1 MIVAINKVD
10 KDSANIDRVKSDLG
24 ANGVEI
30 EDFGGDVQVVCV
42 SGKTGQGMADLE
54 ENILVLADML
64 DIRAENDGMA
74 EGWVLESSIKP
85 IGRAATVLVKRGT
98 LRPGDFI
105 VAGTAF
111 AKIRSLRNEAG
122 QDVDE
127 APPGTAVEILGW
139 KDEPL
144 AGDQVLQAPDENKAK
159 IAIHYRE
166 ELKERQDA
174 VLQQARLDQNRRE
187 KEAAEAAAK
196 TVEGNGGKSEAEDS
210 ALGPKFVNFTI
221 KGDVHG
227 SVEAVCAAV
236 LEIGNNEVRTR
247 VLQSAPGLITEWDIE
262 HAATSGSTILNFNNP
277 VPGHIKAL
285 AEASRVKILE
295 HNVIYHLT
303 EEVREILSGY
313 LAPIIKT
320 KVTAEAE
327 ILQVFPINLKGRKF
341 QNVAGCRVRNGQVTR
356 NAPIR
361 VMRNGE
367 QVFEGEQSHAFF

>member
-1 MIVAINKVD
+1 M
-10 KDSANIDRVKSDLG
+10 
-24 ANGVEI
+24 
-30 EDFGGDVQVVCV
+30 
-42 SGKTGQGMADLE
+42 
-54 ENILVLADML
+54 
-64 DIRAENDGMA
+64 
-74 EGWVLESSIKP
+74 
-85 IGRAATVLVKRGT
+85 
-98 LRPGDFI
+98 
-105 VAGTAF
+105 
-111 AKIRSLRNEAG
+111 
-122 QDVDE
+122 
-127 APPGTAVEILGW
+127 
-139 KDEPL
+139 
-144 AGDQVLQAPDENKAK
+144 
-159 IAIHYRE
+159 
-166 ELKERQDA
+166 
-174 VLQQARLDQNRRE
+174 
-187 KEAAEAAAK
+187 
-196 TVEGNGGKSEAEDS
+196 
-210 ALGPKFVNFTI
+210 
-221 KGDVHG
+221 
-227 SVEAVCAAV
+227 
-236 LEIGNNEVRTR
+236 
-247 VLQSAPGLITEWDIE
+247 LQSAPGLITEWDIE